1 MIAFETGRI
10 RPPSE
15 AKSILLR
22 ITRSCHWNR
31 CAFCP
36 VYKHEPYSI
45 RKVEEIKRDIDA
57 MAIVADRLRHCMDNA
72 CGGGPD
78 RAKAVDPVNG
88 LDRDDAVDGDCAR
101 LMAFWMFHGLRSVF
115 LQDADALVLRT
126 GQLVE
131 ILNHLRAAFPTVT
144 RITSYSR
151 AKTLSRKSPDELRA
165 LRAAGLNRVHVGM
178 ESGSDAVLSLMQKG
192 VTQEEHIRSG
202 RQVVAAGIELSEY
215 FMPGLGGRD
224 LSGAHAVESAAVL
237 VAVNPTF
244 TRIRTTVPVPGTP
257 LHRMMTE
264 GRWAPLTEEEKVRE
278 LRTFLEC
285 LDGIT
290 STVQSD
296 HMMNLLEDVA
306 GTLPGDK
313 QRMLELIDRFLNMN
327 PDDRE
332 AFIVGRRIGRYRYVS
347 DYAPSAEVE
356 MVRRELVDRFGTI
369 ERGIMA
375 IVANFV

>member
-1 MIAFETGRI
+1 MISFETGRI

-15 AKSILLR
+15 AQSILLR

-45 RKVEEIKRDIDA
+45 RKVDEIKRDIDA
-57 MAIVADRLRHCMDNA
+57 MAAVADRVRRRLDPC
-72 CGGGPD
+72 CGSEALVEAVEGFGRD
-78 RAKAVDPVNG
+78 EAVDPE
-88 LDRDDAVDGDCAR
+88 CAQ

-126 GQLVE
+126 GPLVE

-151 AKTLSRKSPDELRA
+151 AKTVSRKSPDELKA
-165 LRAAGLNRVHVGM
+165 LRAAGLSRIHVGM
-178 ESGSDAVLSLMQKG
+178 ESGSDKVLALMQKG
-192 VTQEEHIRSG
+192 VTHEEHIRAG

-215 FMPGLGGRD
+215 FMPGLGGRE
-224 LSGAHAVESAAVL
+224 LSAEHAVESAAVL
-237 VAVNPTF
+237 AAVNPTF
-244 TRIRTTVPVPGTP
+244 LRIRTTVPVPGTP
-257 LHRMMTE
+257 LHQMMTE
-264 GRWAPLTEEEKVRE
+264 GLWTPLTEEEKVRE
-278 LRTFLEC
+278 LRACLER

-306 GTLPGDK
+306 GKLPGDK
-313 QRMLELIDRFLNMN
+313 QRMLETIDEFLAMD
-327 PDDRE
+327 PADRE
-332 AFIVGRRIGRYRYVS
+332 AFIVGRRIGRYRFVS

-356 MVRRELVDRFGTI
+356 IVRRKLIERFGST
-369 ERGIMA
+369 EQGIMA